1 MASGLSG
8 NTTYLVGLNPSILLS
23 ATFSAISGGVIMPKP
38 SPKLAP
44 ARKPAIG
51 RKLATRPQP
60 TKPSYKTIVT
70 DAEKA
75 IGSPP
80 WVHLLTFMQR
90 GWREDQILRGRN
102 TDSHIL
108 SQLRA
113 DGLWPKRAGKK
124 RAAGKARRSAK

>member
-1 MASGLSG
+1 MR
-8 NTTYLVGLNPSILLS
+8 
-23 ATFSAISGGVIMPKP
+23 ATFLCNFGRVIMPKP
-38 SPKLAP
+38 YPKLAP
-44 ARKPAIG
+44 ARKLALSRQLAIP
-51 RKLATRPQP
+51 PQP

-80 WVHLLTFMQR
+80 WLHLLTFMQR

-102 TDSHIL
+102 PDFHIL

-113 DGLWPKRAGKK
+113 DGLWPERAGKK
-124 RAAGKARRSAK
+124 RVAGKARRSAK

>member
-1 MASGLSG
+1 
-8 NTTYLVGLNPSILLS
+8 
-23 ATFSAISGGVIMPKP
+23 MPKP

-44 ARKPAIG
+44 AGKAAG
-51 RKLATRPQP
+51 SRKLTTPPQP

-75 IGSPP
+75 IGSPR
-80 WVHLLTFMQR
+80 WLHLLTFMQR

-102 TDSHIL
+102 PDFHIL

-124 RAAGKARRSAK
+124 RAVGKARRSAK